1 MKWLDRDTVR
11 APHMALC
18 LTEADFIAAARHCKI
33 KSPGTWIELDRNKA
47 CVHTWESGGLLTCIV
62 CLHPDSAKANPIE
75 VACTLVHESVHV
87 FQRLCD
93 SIGESEPSREFEAYS
108 IERIAERL
116 MREFVR
122 QTALRK
128 RRR

>member
-11 APHMALC
+11 APYMALC
-18 LTEADFIAAARHCKI
+18 LTERAYLAAVRHCKVTQPD
-33 KSPGTWIELDRNKA
+33 SWLDLGRHKA
-47 CVHTWESGGLLTCIV
+47 CVHTWEKDGLLTCIV
-62 CLHPDSAKANPIE
+62 CLHPDSAKADPIE
-75 VACTLVHESVHV
+75 VVASLVHESVHV

-93 SIGESEPSREFEAYS
+93 SIGESDPSREFEAYS

-122 QTALRK
+122 QTTPR
-128 RRR
+128 